1 MVRDM
6 CASALLSEVCLSTVT
21 NAKCADGNA
30 DLSVIGLWHTCVWCS
45 MLGVTSVLDLFPYL
59 EIGGSGG
66 LRTPIAQSPS
76 FERSPSQLTGNHLSD
91 TLSTVC
97 TLQGVYRG
105 YPPST
110 VQSKTA
116 PKVDTSSDRRR
127 KIHFGGVKLKLLH
140 PRRWPVV
147 WRLLSKLSRPPSS

>member
-1 MVRDM
+1 MELMVRDM

-91 TLSTVC
+91 TLRSP
-97 TLQGVYRG
+97 L
-105 YPPST
+105 
-110 VQSKTA
+110 A
-116 PKVDTSSDRRR
+116 P
-127 KIHFGGVKLKLLH
+127 GGQIFQNLAAALGA
-140 PRRWPVV
+140 
-147 WRLLSKLSRPPSS
+147 SRPALSNVHPPASHSVYTAGSLPGVPPFDGTVEDGTESGHLFR